1 MPFTVEDGTGVA
13 GANAYASVAFV
24 DGFWADRGGNTAWDA
39 ADNDAKQV
47 GIIRA
52 TDYAERRF
60 GSVWRGRRAAAG
72 QSLGWPRTGAKTNDG
87 DVWDDD
93 AMPYQLL
100 NAIAV
105 YAPLALDGD
114 LFDESPT
121 PTTAT
126 VADALAQGG
135 QITSIRKKTDV
146 LEKEFTFAQVAG
158 RSTARLGT
166 VALASDASVPEIAAG
181 DLWLEELVRNTQGGL
196 SGVKFGRVARA

>member
-1 MPFTVEDGTGVA
+1 MAFTVEDGSGVV
-13 GANAYASVAFV
+13 GANAYAPTEFV
-24 DGFWADRGGNTAWDA
+24 DAFWADRGDNPAWTAA
-39 ADNDAKQV
+39 TLAQKKV

-52 TDYAERRF
+52 TDYAERKF
-60 GSVWRGRRAAAG
+60 GTVWRGRRTAAG

-114 LFDESPT
+114 LFDADEVPT
-121 PTTAT
+121 EAT
-126 VADALAQGG
+126 VATALAQGG
-135 QITSIRKKTDV
+135 QLTGIRKKTDV

-181 DLWLEELVRNTQGGL
+181 DLWLEELVRGTQGGL
-196 SGVKFGRVARA
+196 GAAKFGRVARA